1 MKRPLYENNGF
12 MGKKRKKIVK
22 TLWFLLDILGG
33 VMYSTKSPSG
43 AKNKWGV
50 GVTEDISHILNT
62 RKVRKSLEID
72 LKNAKLLQLLLDVG

>member
-1 MKRPLYENNGF
+1 
-12 MGKKRKKIVK
+12 
-22 TLWFLLDILGG
+22 
-33 VMYSTKSPSG
+33 MYSTKSPSG

-62 RKVRKSLEID
+62 RKVSKSLEID